1 MPKLLDSFITWM
13 CLRKVESSK
22 VIGHRGKEAC
32 EQRRENKKNKINE
45 RLHQEFKTFSLKQSI
60 RAQKINVKRDSLWIV

>member
-32 EQRRENKKNKINE
+32 EQRRENKKKQNK
-45 RLHQEFKTFSLKQSI
+45 RKTTPGVQDLFPQTIYSCTKNQC
-60 RAQKINVKRDSLWIV
+60 KT